1 MKKTLILASLA
12 LLCLPALATSPI
24 ELIQGIGGDLLEDYS
39 RPLVESYGVAMGT
52 GWYHSAHAHKF
63 LGFDLGARLMLI
75 NIPDGEKTFTA
86 HVKACSVN
94 TRTGVIDTFYVD
106 VEGAATIF
114 GPGGATPVNPPGD
127 YSVAIPPQ
135 LPGGLGVSW
144 MPFVVPQASLG
155 LPLGFEVTARYI
167 PWPFQG
173 ATVQFLGI
181 GVKNELTSFFRLP
194 FNLAV
199 QGFYQRFSI
208 GDAVNSTTFGGN
220 VHISKSLL
228 LFAPYA
234 GIGFDKSSTDI
245 NYTFHARYPTGIG
258 GGGITYED
266 VDIPV
271 DASYSPPM
279 NLRGTLGVAL
289 KFGLILVNA
298 DYNYNISTGYHAAS
312 AGLGIS
318 LR

>member
-1 MKKTLILASLA
+1 MKESIVLAVLV
-12 LLCLPALATSPI
+12 LLGLPALAASPL
-24 ELIQGIGGDLLEDYS
+24 ELIQGVGSDLLEDYT
-39 RPLVESYGVAMGT
+39 RPLAESYGVAMGT
-52 GWYHSAHAHKF
+52 GWYHSAHAHRF

-75 NIPDGEKTFTA
+75 NIPAGERTFTA

-94 TRTGVIDTFYVD
+94 TVTGAIDTFYVD

-114 GPGGATPVNPPGD
+114 GPGGSTPVPVPGD
-127 YSVAIPPQ
+127 YSVAIPPE

-155 LPLGFEVTARYI
+155 LPFGFEVTARYI

-173 ATVQFLGI
+173 TTIQFLGV
-181 GVKNELTSFFRLP
+181 GVKNELSTFVRLP

-199 QGFYQRFSI
+199 QGFYQQFQI
-208 GDAVNSTTFGGN
+208 GDALKSTTFGGN

-234 GIGFDKSSTDI
+234 GLGFDKSATDI
-245 NYTFHARYPTGIG
+245 NYLFHARYPTGIG
-258 GGGITYED
+258 EGGLEYEE

-271 DASYSPPM
+271 DAGYSPPM

-289 KFGLILVNA
+289 KFGLLLLNA
-298 DYNYNISTGYHAAS
+298 DYNYNVSTGYHAVN
-312 AGLGIS
+312 AGLGLS